1 MLTEKMG
8 RKVDGREVLKGED
21 LRELGSLHHGPPPLV
36 WLIEKKK
43 PKKKTPSW
51 HIKAPTGYKCGLDY
65 DQCFVIGF
73 FFLFFFTLQ
82 PCQVLILTW

>member
-43 PKKKTPSW
+43 PKKKHHLGISRHQQATNV
-51 HIKAPTGYKCGLDY
+51 A
-65 DQCFVIGF
+65 
-73 FFLFFFTLQ
+73 
-82 PCQVLILTW
+82 